1 MIRVIL
7 QLAHPDADILIV
19 FSQHRLA
26 VRIGIDPRC
35 DHALWRIIAGC
46 HIFRRIAVGIQRG
59 LLHDGKPVPPVRTGV
74 TVCVFQFLR
83 TPGRQFQQHRRHFQ
97 RRKPVFL
104 PELVVSR
111 ASLPQMPPCLWSP
124 PAPATFP
131 QAAAE
136 IPRSAAL
143 RCKEKHILFCA
154 SPEPPFLIL
163 HFASEKISDSII
175 AYLPGIFNLFL

>member
-83 TPGRQFQQHRRHFQ
+83 TPGRQFQQYRRHFQ

-104 PELVVSR
+104 PELVGQPG
-111 ASLPQMPPCLWSP
+111 SLFRKCRRVYGLRLHLPRFPRQPQKYPGQQHC
-124 PAPATFP
+124 
-131 QAAAE
+131 AAKKSTSSFAHL
-136 IPRSAAL
+136 PNL
-143 RCKEKHILFCA
+143 LF
-154 SPEPPFLIL
+154 
-163 HFASEKISDSII
+163 
-175 AYLPGIFNLFL
+175 